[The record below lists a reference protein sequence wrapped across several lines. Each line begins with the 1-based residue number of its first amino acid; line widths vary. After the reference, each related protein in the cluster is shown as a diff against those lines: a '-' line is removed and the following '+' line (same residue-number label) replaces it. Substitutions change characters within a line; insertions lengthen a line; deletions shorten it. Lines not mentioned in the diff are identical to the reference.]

1 MSTDAFEIEALDQPT
16 FTQVG
21 HWVAFRTDLS
31 PTARHLYTVL
41 ATFVNQ
47 GRRANGDTSVWPSLN
62 LLAVTLGL
70 SKGEGVTPY
79 IDELIQA
86 NIVVK
91 RSHTI
96 GGMKARNTYAIRFN
110 PPPGERAFTGL
121 ADILEPLKVIAGD
134 PKAMSK
140 AAKDTRELIK
150 QRRERESAKRATG
163 KGKTAGRTVPRKT
176 GVRAPESRGTHPE
189 KPGSNKTQGELDA
202 GRTTPSLPPQREHT
216 DPPPETPKKKTTK
229 PSETPEEIVQRRT
242 GCTPSEASAV
252 VDLIEHQ
259 GDGHG
264 GRIRSLAWW
273 VANREE
279 RTLAADLA
287 AVRRHQATPTATH
300 CEDHHAEMRPH
311 GCDLCAAEI
320 KAGDPDDLAR
330 LRAVLSAVGET
341 ARPDLVRLLDTPR
354 TRAGSGHQTYR
365 NPIDQDVY
373 DEALL

>member
-47 GRRANGDTSVWPSLN
+47 GRRANGDTSVWPSLA

-70 SKGEGVTPY
+70 SKGKSVTPY
-79 IDELIQA
+79 MDELIQA

-91 RSHTI
+91 TTNTI
-96 GGMKARNTYAIRFN
+96 GGMRSRNTYGIRFN
-110 PPPGERAFTGL
+110 PPPGERSVTNFVAL
-121 ADILEPLKVIAGD
+121 LEPLKAIASD
-134 PKAMSK
+134 PKAMTK
-140 AAKDTRELIK
+140 ASAETRELIK
-150 QRRERESAKRATG
+150 ERRSRESAKRTG
-163 KGKTAGRTVPRKT
+163 RPVVPDSGPRSHGSGPTYSRTGDR
-176 GVRAPESRGTHPE
+176 
-189 KPGSNKTQGELDA
+189 NKTQGEQDA
-202 GRTTPSLPPQREHT
+202 GRTTPSLPPQREHA
-216 DPPPETPKKKTTK
+216 DPASPPETPKKKTK

-273 VANREE
+273 ITHREE

-287 AVRRHQATPTATH
+287 AVRRHHSTPTH

-311 GCDLCAAEI
+311 GCDLCASEI
-320 KAGDPDDLAR
+320 KAGDPEDLVR
-330 LRAVLSAVGET
+330 LRAVLARVGET
-341 ARPDLVRLLDTPR
+341 ARPDLARLLTTPR
-354 TRAGSGHQTYR
+354 TRSGHQTYR
-365 NPIDQDVY
+365 NPENQDVY
-373 DEALL
+373 DESLL